1 MAPRWYTARFGIS
14 AATAANTSG
23 LPFLLDALFVGDSL
37 LLQMYDAAKC
47 FLREFA
53 PSMDPH
59 RPWPAV
65 LQVQN
70 LLHEQEKKA
79 KDHVRLQIRWAEPG
93 RHFGR

>member
-1 MAPRWYTARFGIS
+1 
-14 AATAANTSG
+14 
-23 LPFLLDALFVGDSL
+23 
-37 LLQMYDAAKC
+37 
-47 FLREFA
+47 
-53 PSMDPH
+53 MDPH
-59 RPWPAV
+59 RPWPTV